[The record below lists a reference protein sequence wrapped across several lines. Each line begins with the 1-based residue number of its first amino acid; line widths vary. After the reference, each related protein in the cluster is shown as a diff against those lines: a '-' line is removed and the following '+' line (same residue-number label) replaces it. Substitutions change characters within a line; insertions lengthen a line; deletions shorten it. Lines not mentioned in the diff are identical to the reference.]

1 MLTEVGKLIININEI
16 FEDKLIAPAFTDAG
30 PRPFMDVQSAS
41 NLIDSAPSTK
51 NKMYV
56 DFPSKYYNETTGIL
70 DPQAAQASAAQA
82 AQALN
87 KTEIAL
93 INQQLNG
100 KKTRPLKKQNMGPD
114 QENLYP
120 IYDLRTTLQMIER
133 GPYGSAF
140 AQHIAAKFLLQ
151 PIGKVIISRTGAAI
165 AATTTGDNATP
176 DNTDSKEYIQR
187 GPQRKIQWISNRI

>member
-1 MLTEVGKLIININEI
+1 MLTKTII
-16 FEDKLIAPAFTDAG
+16 FEDKPIAPAFTDAG

-70 DPQAAQASAAQA
+70 DPQAAQAAAAQA
-82 AQALN
+82 PQALN

-140 AQHIAAKFLLQ
+140 TTHGCKVSLAAYWQ
-151 PIGKVIISRTGAAI
+151 IIISHTGAAI
-165 AATTTGDNATP
+165 IAKDTTRYRCY
-176 DNTDSKEYIQR
+176 KR
-187 GPQRKIQWISNRI
+187 

>member
-1 MLTEVGKLIININEI
+1 MIFFTKKKTPKEFHKAVTELNSKDLHNKTDPIDYANNLSKYPVCYTRNSPSGGKDGFVFLLLFNRESEMLTEVGKLIINKNEI
-16 FEDKLIAPAFTDAG
+16 FEDKPIAPAFTDAG

-70 DPQAAQASAAQA
+70 DPQAAQAAAAQA
-82 AQALN
+82 PQALN

-114 QENLYP
+114 QE
-120 IYDLRTTLQMIER
+120 IYTQYMI
-133 GPYGSAF
+133 
-140 AQHIAAKFLLQ
+140 
-151 PIGKVIISRTGAAI
+151 
-165 AATTTGDNATP
+165 
-176 DNTDSKEYIQR
+176 
-187 GPQRKIQWISNRI
+187 